1 MPRVRPRPPRHT
13 DAHGFHLPPTLH
25 QAPKVRAAP
34 VVKVCPS
41 SLEQRERWAAAA
53 LVAGLSLS
61 AWLAQAADEKIARG

>member
-1 MPRVRPRPPRHT
+1 MTRPTDPQGFNPP
-13 DAHGFHLPPTLH
+13 PSLH
-25 QAPKVRAAP
+25 QAPKVRNAP

-41 SLEQRERWAAAA
+41 SVEQRARWAAAA